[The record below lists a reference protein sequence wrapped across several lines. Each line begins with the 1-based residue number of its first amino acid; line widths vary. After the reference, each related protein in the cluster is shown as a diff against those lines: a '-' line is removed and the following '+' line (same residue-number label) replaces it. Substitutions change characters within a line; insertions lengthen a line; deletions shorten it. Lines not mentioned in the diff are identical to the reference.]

1 MDFMPFGAFSNIISF
16 HANDSEQML
25 TTLLAWIYISF
36 LSWLWGILFLQF
48 LKNIIKSELQLP
60 HFSIIC
66 ITGLSAI
73 TVIAATLS
81 LFIPMGEW
89 WVQFLFI
96 IPCLVLFFKKDSP
109 AFFAALKKELQ
120 DLHLFSVVLLSACL
134 LLVLVMSSWTI
145 IHPDTL
151 GYHAQTI
158 QWIEKYKAVPG
169 LAHLHVRF
177 GYQWLWFVDTALFGF
192 SFTGKEGISLLNST
206 VLFWFFI
213 FVINRINH
221 YFLREGKRLYGLLWM
236 ALLVISI
243 WSYTQVRLTATSA
256 SPDFIAALFIL
267 VTIYLLLEKDLK
279 LPDASTWL
287 LVSFLALVAVTIK
300 LSVAPILLVAAVP
313 AFLGLAK
320 RKIKLFFTIFFIAV
334 VTLCPF
340 IARNIIASG
349 YIVFPL
355 TFIEV
360 PNVDWKY
367 DPALTLNEK
376 NYVTAYAK
384 KPGVITGEVSVVNK
398 MDSAEWLPIWWQN
411 RSTAD
416 KTIMILL
423 VLSVI
428 SALLSIKKILS
439 SGFIPLLVLITLLT
453 GIIFWFVNAP
463 DPRFGFG
470 SILGF
475 IGVVSYLVFKEKE
488 IFIGKNLLIA
498 ILLLIAGS
506 VIAYTGYRFV
516 NFFNK
521 DQLLTPLG
529 IEKSAFQSSDCEG
542 IRINMPIGGKD
553 FGVIPVPCTDLDCEK
568 FSPRGNEIKDGF
580 KSK

>member
-1 MDFMPFGAFSNIISF
+1 M
-16 HANDSEQML
+16 
-25 TTLLAWIYISF
+25 
-36 LSWLWGILFLQF
+36 WGILFFQS
-48 LKNIIKSELQLP
+48 IKKTTRNELQLP

-73 TVIAATLS
+73 TVIAAILS
-81 LFIPMGEW
+81 LFIPLGGW

-109 AFFAALKKELQ
+109 AFFAALKKELE
-120 DLHLFSVVLLSACL
+120 DLHFFSIILLSACL
-134 LLVLVMSSWTI
+134 LLILVMSSWTI

-177 GYQWLWFVDTALFGF
+177 GYQWLWFVDSALFGF
-192 SFTGKEGISLLNST
+192 SFTGKEGITFLNST

-213 FVINRINH
+213 FLINRIN
-221 YFLREGKRLYGLLWM
+221 YNFLKDGKRLYGLLWT

-256 SPDFIAALFIL
+256 SPDFIAALFTL
-267 VTIYLLLEKDLK
+267 VTIYLLLEKDRNH
-279 LPDASTWL
+279 PDASTWL

-300 LSVAPILLVAAVP
+300 LSVAPILLVAVVP
-313 AFLGLAK
+313 ALLGLVK
-320 RKIKLFFTIFFIAV
+320 RKIKLSFTILFISI
-334 VTLCPF
+334 VTLFPF
-340 IARNIIASG
+340 IARNIITSG

-355 TFIEV
+355 TFIDV
-360 PNVDWKY
+360 TNVDWKN
-367 DPALTLNEK
+367 DLTLTLNEK

-384 KPGVITGEVSVVNK
+384 KPGVITSEISAVNK
-398 MDSAEWLPIWWQN
+398 MDLAEWLPTWWQN

-416 KTIMILL
+416 KIIMILL
-423 VLSVI
+423 VLSFI
-428 SALLSIKKILS
+428 SAILSIKKILL
-439 SGFIPLLVLITLLT
+439 SGFIPILVLITLLT

-475 IGVVSYLVFKEKE
+475 IGVVSYLVLKEKE
-488 IFIGKNLLIA
+488 IFTGKNLLIA
-498 ILLLIAGS
+498 ILVLVTGS
-506 VIAYTGYRFV
+506 ILAYTGYRFV

-529 IEKSAFQSSDCEG
+529 IEKSAFQASDCEG
-542 IRINMPIGGKD
+542 IRINTPIDGKD
-553 FGVIPVPCTDLDCEK
+553 FGVTPVPCTDLNCEK

-580 KSK
+580 KAR

>member
-1 MDFMPFGAFSNIISF
+1 
-16 HANDSEQML
+16 ML
-25 TTLLAWIYISF
+25 ITLLAWIYISF
-36 LSWLWGILFLQF
+36 LSWLWGIIFLQ
-48 LKNIIKSELQLP
+48 LIKKITKSELDFP

-73 TVIAATLS
+73 TVIAAILS
-81 LFIPMGEW
+81 LFIPLGEW

-96 IPCLVLFFKKDSP
+96 MPCLILFFNKDSP

-120 DLHLFSVVLLSACL
+120 DLHFFSIVLLSACL

-169 LAHLHVRF
+169 LAYLHVRF
-177 GYQWLWFVDTALFGF
+177 GYQWLWFVDSALFGF
-192 SFTGKEGISLLNST
+192 SFTGMEGINLLNSS

-213 FVINRINH
+213 FFINRIN
-221 YFLREGKRLYGLLWM
+221 YNFLKEGKRLYGLFWM

-256 SPDFIAALFIL
+256 SPDFIAALFTL

-279 LPDASTWL
+279 LLDASTWL
-287 LVSFLALVAVTIK
+287 LASFLALVAVTIK
-300 LSVAPILLVAAVP
+300 LSVAPVLLVAAVP

-320 RKIKLFFTIFFIAV
+320 RKFKLFFTIFFIAV
-334 VTLCPF
+334 VTLFPF
-340 IARNIIASG
+340 IARNIITTG

-360 PNVDWKY
+360 PDVDWKY
-367 DPALTLNEK
+367 DPALALNEK
-376 NYVTAYAK
+376 NYVTAYAR
-384 KPGVITGEVSVVNK
+384 KPGVIPSEISAVNK
-398 MDSAEWLPIWWQN
+398 MDPAEWLPTWWQN

-416 KTIMILL
+416 KIIMILL
-423 VLSVI
+423 VLSFI
-428 SALLSIKKILS
+428 STILSIKKILL
-439 SGFIPLLVLITLLT
+439 SGFIPLFVLVTLLT

-488 IFIGKNLLIA
+488 VFIGKNVLIA
-498 ILLLIAGS
+498 ILLLVTGS
-506 VIAYTGYRFV
+506 IFAYTGYRFV

-529 IEKSAFQSSDCEG
+529 IEKTEYKPFDCDG
-542 IRINMPIGGKD
+542 IKINSPAANKD
-553 FGVIPVPCTDLDCEK
+553 FGITPVPCTDLDCEK
-568 FSPRGNEIKDGF
+568 FSPRGNKIEDGF
-580 KSK
+580 RAK

>member
-1 MDFMPFGAFSNIISF
+1 M
-16 HANDSEQML
+16 
-25 TTLLAWIYISF
+25 
-36 LSWLWGILFLQF
+36 WGILFLQ
-48 LKNIIKSELQLP
+48 LIKKTTRNELQLP

-66 ITGLSAI
+66 ITGLSSI
-73 TVIAATLS
+73 TVIAAILS
-81 LFIPMGEW
+81 LFIPLGEW

-96 IPCLVLFFKKDSP
+96 IPCLVLFFKKDPP

-120 DLHLFSVVLLSACL
+120 GLHFFSIILLSACL
-134 LLVLVMSSWTI
+134 LLILVMSSWTV

-169 LAHLHVRF
+169 LAHLHIRF
-177 GYQWLWFVDTALFGF
+177 GYQWLWFVDSALFGF
-192 SFTGKEGISLLNST
+192 SFTGKEGITLLNST

-213 FVINRINH
+213 FFINRIN
-221 YFLREGKRLYGLLWM
+221 YNFLKEGKRLYGLLWM
-236 ALLVISI
+236 GLLVISI
-243 WSYTQVRLTATSA
+243 WSYTQVRLTAASA
-256 SPDFIAALFIL
+256 SPDFIATLFTW

-279 LPDASTWL
+279 VPDASTWL

-320 RKIKLFFTIFFIAV
+320 RKIKLFVTIFFLAV
-334 VTLCPF
+334 LTSSPF
-340 IARNIIASG
+340 IARNIITSG

-355 TFIEV
+355 TSFDIV
-360 PNVDWKY
+360 DVDWKN
-367 DPALTLNEK
+367 DPVLTLNER

-384 KPGVITGEVSVVNK
+384 KPGVTAGEVSAINK
-398 MDSAEWLPIWWQN
+398 MDPSKWLPNWWLN

-416 KTIMILL
+416 KVIMILL
-423 VLSVI
+423 VLSFFG
-428 SALLSIKKILS
+428 ALLSIKKILS
-439 SGFIPLLVLITLLT
+439 SGFILQLILITLLT

-488 IFIGKNLLIA
+488 ISIGKNVLTA
-498 ILLLIAGS
+498 ILLISSASISL
-506 VIAYTGYRFV
+506 YTGYRFI
-516 NFFNK
+516 NFFSK

-529 IEKSAFQSSDCEG
+529 IEKTEYKTLECDG
-542 IRINMPIGGKD
+542 IKINFPAANKD
-553 FGVIPVPCTDLDCEK
+553 LGITPVPCTDLDCEK
-568 FSPRGNEIKDGF
+568 FSPRGNKVEDGF
-580 KSK
+580 RAK

>member
-1 MDFMPFGAFSNIISF
+1 
-16 HANDSEQML
+16 ML
-25 TTLLAWIYISF
+25 TILLVWIYISF
-36 LSWLWGILFLQF
+36 LSWMWGILFLQ
-48 LKNIIKSELQLP
+48 LIKKITKNDLHLP

-73 TVIAATLS
+73 TVIAGTFS
-81 LFIPMGEW
+81 LFIPLGEW
-89 WVQFLFI
+89 WIQFLFI
-96 IPCLVLFFKKDSP
+96 IPCLVLLFKKDP
-109 AFFAALKKELQ
+109 PNFFSALKKEFQ
-120 DLHLFSVVLLSACL
+120 KLHIVSTVLLSACL
-134 LLVLVMSSWTI
+134 LLILVMSSWTV

-177 GYQWLWFVDTALFGF
+177 GYQWLWFVDSALFGF
-192 SFTGKEGISLLNST
+192 SFTGREGITLLNST

-213 FVINRINH
+213 FFINRIN
-221 YFLREGKRLYGLLWM
+221 YNFLKEGKRLYGLLWM
-236 ALLVISI
+236 GLLVISI

-256 SPDFIAALFIL
+256 SPDFIATLFTL
-267 VTIYLLLEKDLK
+267 VTIYLLLEKVLK
-279 LPDASTWL
+279 VLDASTWL

-320 RKIKLFFTIFFIAV
+320 RKIKLFVTISFLAV
-334 VTLCPF
+334 LTSSPF
-340 IARNIIASG
+340 IARNIITSG

-355 TFIEV
+355 TSFDIV
-360 PNVDWKY
+360 DVDWKN
-367 DPALTLNEK
+367 DPVLTLNER
-376 NYVTAYAK
+376 NYVTAYAR
-384 KPGVITGEVSVVNK
+384 KPGVTAGEVSAINK
-398 MDSAEWLPIWWQN
+398 MNLSKWLPNWWLN

-416 KTIMILL
+416 KVIMILL
-423 VLSVI
+423 VLSFFG
-428 SALLSIKKILS
+428 ALLSIKKILS
-439 SGFIPLLVLITLLT
+439 SGFILQLILITLLA

-488 IFIGKNLLIA
+488 IFIGKNILTA
-498 ILLLIAGS
+498 ILLISSASISL
-506 VIAYTGYRFV
+506 YTGYRFI
-516 NFFNK
+516 NFFSK

-529 IEKSAFQSSDCEG
+529 IEKTEYTTLECDG
-542 IRINMPIGGKD
+542 IKINFPAANKD
-553 FGVIPVPCTDLDCEK
+553 FGITPVPCTDLDCEK
-568 FSPRGNEIKDGF
+568 FSPRGKKLEDGF
-580 KSK
+580 RAK

>member
-1 MDFMPFGAFSNIISF
+1 
-16 HANDSEQML
+16 ML

-36 LSWLWGILFLQF
+36 LSWMWGILFLQF
-48 LKNIIKSELQLP
+48 IKKTTRNELQLP

-73 TVIAATLS
+73 TVIAAILS
-81 LFIPMGEW
+81 LFIPLGGW

-109 AFFAALKKELQ
+109 AFFAALKKELE
-120 DLHLFSVVLLSACL
+120 DLHFFSIILLSACL
-134 LLVLVMSSWTI
+134 LLILVMSSWTI

-177 GYQWLWFVDTALFGF
+177 GYQWLWFVDSALFGF
-192 SFTGKEGISLLNST
+192 SFTGKEGITFLNST

-213 FVINRINH
+213 FLINRIN
-221 YFLREGKRLYGLLWM
+221 YNFLKDGKRLYGLLWT
-236 ALLVISI
+236 ALLVISM

-256 SPDFIAALFIL
+256 SPDFIAALFTL
-267 VTIYLLLEKDLK
+267 VTIYLLLEKDRNH
-279 LPDASTWL
+279 PDASKWL

-300 LSVAPILLVAAVP
+300 LSVAPILLVAVVP
-313 AFLGLAK
+313 ALLGLVK
-320 RKIKLFFTIFFIAV
+320 RKIKLSFTILFISI
-334 VTLCPF
+334 VTLFPF
-340 IARNIIASG
+340 IARNIITSG

-355 TFIEV
+355 TFIDV
-360 PNVDWKY
+360 TNVDWKN
-367 DPALTLNEK
+367 DLTLTLNEK

-384 KPGVITGEVSVVNK
+384 KPGVITSEISAVNK
-398 MDSAEWLPIWWQN
+398 MDLAEWLPTWWQN

-416 KTIMILL
+416 KIIMILL
-423 VLSVI
+423 VLSFI
-428 SALLSIKKILS
+428 SAILSIKKILL
-439 SGFIPLLVLITLLT
+439 SGFIPILVLITLLT

-475 IGVVSYLVFKEKE
+475 IGVVSYLVLKEKE
-488 IFIGKNLLIA
+488 IFTGKNLLIA
-498 ILLLIAGS
+498 ILVLVTGS
-506 VIAYTGYRFV
+506 ILAYTGYRFV

-529 IEKSAFQSSDCEG
+529 IEKSAFQASDCEG
-542 IRINMPIGGKD
+542 IRINTPIDGKD
-553 FGVIPVPCTDLDCEK
+553 FGVTPVPCTDLNCEK

-580 KSK
+580 KAR

>member
-1 MDFMPFGAFSNIISF
+1 
-16 HANDSEQML
+16 ML

-36 LSWLWGILFLQF
+36 LSWMWGILFLQF
-48 LKNIIKSELQLP
+48 IKKTTRNELQLP

-73 TVIAATLS
+73 TVIAAILS
-81 LFIPMGEW
+81 LFIPLGGW

-109 AFFAALKKELQ
+109 AFFAALKKELE
-120 DLHLFSVVLLSACL
+120 DLHFFSIILLSACL
-134 LLVLVMSSWTI
+134 LLILVMSSWTI

-177 GYQWLWFVDTALFGF
+177 GYQWLWFVDSALFGF
-192 SFTGKEGISLLNST
+192 SFTGKEGITFLNST

-213 FVINRINH
+213 FLINRIN
-221 YFLREGKRLYGLLWM
+221 YNFLKDGKRLYGLLWT

-256 SPDFIAALFIL
+256 SPDFIAALFTL
-267 VTIYLLLEKDLK
+267 VTIYLLLEKDRNH
-279 LPDASTWL
+279 PDASTWL

-300 LSVAPILLVAAVP
+300 LSVAPILLVAVVP
-313 AFLGLAK
+313 ALLGLVK
-320 RKIKLFFTIFFIAV
+320 RKIKLSFTILFISI
-334 VTLCPF
+334 VTLFPF
-340 IARNIIASG
+340 IARNIITSG

-355 TFIEV
+355 TFIDV
-360 PNVDWKY
+360 TNVDWKN
-367 DPALTLNEK
+367 DLTLTLNEK

-384 KPGVITGEVSVVNK
+384 KPGVITSEISAVNK
-398 MDSAEWLPIWWQN
+398 MDLAEWLPTWWQN

-416 KTIMILL
+416 KIIMILL
-423 VLSVI
+423 VLSFI
-428 SALLSIKKILS
+428 SAILSIKKILL
-439 SGFIPLLVLITLLT
+439 SGFIPILVLITLLT

-475 IGVVSYLVFKEKE
+475 IGVVSYLVLKEKE
-488 IFIGKNLLIA
+488 IFTGKNLLIA
-498 ILLLIAGS
+498 ILVLVTGS
-506 VIAYTGYRFV
+506 ILAYTGYRFV

-529 IEKSAFQSSDCEG
+529 IEKSAFQASDCEG
-542 IRINMPIGGKD
+542 IRINTPIDGKD
-553 FGVIPVPCTDLDCEK
+553 FGVTPVPCTDLNCEK

-580 KSK
+580 KAR